1 MMSKEREQHPC
12 LSEERLEIAHK
23 LLGRETE
30 KKYKIEKGL
39 EKLCQSC
46 RIRPFTKKLKT
57 RDKLTL
63 RLCDNCLKEYQ
74 AR

>member
-1 MMSKEREQHPC
+1 MSKEREQHPC
-12 LSEERLEIAHK
+12 LSKEKLELAHK

-30 KKYKIEKGL
+30 KKYKMEKGL
-39 EKLCQSC
+39 RKLCQSC
-46 RIRPFTKKLKT
+46 RLRPFTKKFKT

-63 RLCDNCLKEYQ
+63 YLCAKCFEEHQ